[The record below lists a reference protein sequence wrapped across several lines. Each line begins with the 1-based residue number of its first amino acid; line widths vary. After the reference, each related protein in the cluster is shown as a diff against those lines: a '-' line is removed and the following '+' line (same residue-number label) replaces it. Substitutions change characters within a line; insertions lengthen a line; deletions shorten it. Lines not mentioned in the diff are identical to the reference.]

1 MVFAGETFTQ
11 CPITLDHLLLK
22 TLVDDA
28 DNWQLEDGTAMG
40 DGLFMAVNRLA
51 DTTQLNTKVVILL
64 TDGVRT
70 ASEFSPLDAAN
81 AAAQLN
87 IRVYTIGVG
96 SKAMHLFRWLTRT
109 DGTSMISI
117 RGSHLMKNHCSR

>member
-1 MVFAGETFTQ
+1 MSHH
-11 CPITLDHLLLK
+11 LDHLLLK

-64 TDGVRT
+64 TDGCAPP
-70 ASEFSPLDAAN
+70 ASSL
-81 AAAQLN
+81 
-87 IRVYTIGVG
+87 
-96 SKAMHLFRWLTRT
+96 RWMLPMRRH
-109 DGTSMISI
+109 S
-117 RGSHLMKNHCSR
+117 

>member
-1 MVFAGETFTQ
+1 
-11 CPITLDHLLLK
+11 
-22 TLVDDA
+22 
-28 DNWQLEDGTAMG
+28 MG

-70 ASEFSPLDAAN
+70 AGEFSPLDAAN

-87 IRVYTIGVG
+87 IRVYTIGVEA
-96 SKAMHLFRWLTRT
+96 KANAIYS
-109 DGTSMISI
+109 G
-117 RGSHLMKNHCSR
+117 G